1 VNGRLDETVV
11 LVTGG
16 ARGIGR
22 AIVEVALQERARVAF
37 VDVDEA
43 AGRATADALGGAALF
58 VAADVADE
66 REVAAAVA
74 RAQGELGPIGALV
87 NNAGRNAY
95 ADPVQMTER
104 EWDDVFAV
112 DLKGTWLTS
121 KHVAPAMVERR
132 AGAIVN
138 IASLH
143 ARLTARGMFP
153 YAAAKSGLVGL
164 TRSLALE
171 LAPHNVRVNAVS
183 PGYTR
188 TALVEEYL
196 ELRGADQEAA
206 ILATQPLGRIAEPH
220 EVAEVVCFLASD
232 AASFVTGADWAVDGG
247 LGARFA

>member
-1 VNGRLDETVV
+1 MSLRGRVV

-16 ARGIGR
+16 TAGIGR
-22 AIVEVALQERARVAF
+22 AIVEVALREGARVAF
-37 VDVDEA
+37 LDVAEP
-43 AGRATADALGGAALF
+43 ATDDALF
-58 VAADVADE
+58 VAADVADD
-66 REVAAAVA
+66 RQVAAAVE
-74 RAQGELGPIGALV
+74 RVRRELGPIDALV
-87 NNAGRNAY
+87 NNAGRNSY
-95 ADPVQMTER
+95 ADPVQMTEA
-104 EWDDVFAV
+104 EWDAVFAV
-112 DLKGTWLTS
+112 DLKGTWLTTR
-121 KHVAPAMVERR
+121 HVAPGMVERR

-153 YAAAKSGLVGL
+153 YAAAKAGVVGL

-188 TALVEEYL
+188 TALVDEYL
-196 ELRGADQEAA
+196 ELRGAEEEAA
-206 ILATQPLGRIAEPH
+206 ILAAQPLGRIAEPH